1 MSYVSPPSSS
11 SSGVRSVRP
20 GMSRSASPD
29 VNHDDEVTEP
39 MGFSYEEPMDWARLG
54 VFGLGMAL
62 GALLGGGA
70 ALLLAPQSGEEV
82 RADIGRRAR
91 GMRAEAR
98 DAWDDLRDELE
109 WAARR
114 SRRRMRRGVT
124 RGSWAAED
132 LLDRSR
138 RRVGL

>member
-1 MSYVSPPSSS
+1 MSYVSPPTSPGLHSP
-11 SSGVRSVRP
+11 RP
-20 GMSRSASPD
+20 GMSRAASPD
-29 VNHDDEVTEP
+29 VNHDDDVTEP
-39 MGFSYEEPMDWARLG
+39 LGYSYEEPMDWARLG
-54 VFGLGMAL
+54 VFGLGIAL

-91 GMRAEAR
+91 GVRADAR

-109 WAARR
+109 WATRR
-114 SRRRMRRGVT
+114 GRRRMRRGVT

-132 LLDRSR
+132 LLDRGR

>member
-1 MSYVSPPSSS
+1 MSYVSPPSSA
-11 SSGVRSVRP
+11 GVRSARP
-20 GMSRSASPD
+20 GMSRAAGPD

-39 MGFSYEEPMDWARLG
+39 LGYSYEEPMDWARLG
-54 VFGLGMAL
+54 VFGLGIAL

-91 GMRAEAR
+91 GVRADAR

-109 WAARR
+109 WATRR
-114 SRRRMRRGVT
+114 GRRRMRRGVT
-124 RGSWAAED
+124 RGRWAAED
-132 LLDRSR
+132 LLDRGR

>member
-1 MSYVSPPSSS
+1 MSYVSPPPST
-11 SSGVRSVRP
+11 GVRSDRP
-20 GMSRSASPD
+20 AMSRSAGPD

-54 VFGLGMAL
+54 VFGLGLAL

-70 ALLLAPQSGEEV
+70 ALLLAPVSGEEV
-82 RADIGRRAR
+82 RADLGRRAR
-91 GMRAEAR
+91 GMRADAR

-114 SRRRMRRGVT
+114 GRRRMSRGVT

-132 LLDRSR
+132 LLDRGR

>member
-1 MSYVSPPSSS
+1 MSYVSPSVSPD
-11 SSGVRSVRP
+11 VRSARP

-39 MGFSYEEPMDWARLG
+39 IGFAYDEPMDWARLG
-54 VFGLGMAL
+54 VFGLGIAL

-70 ALLLAPQSGEEV
+70 ALLLAPHSGEEV
-82 RADIGRRAR
+82 RAGIGRRAR
-91 GMRAEAR
+91 GMREDAR

-109 WAARR
+109 WATRR
-114 SRRRMRRGVT
+114 GKLRVRRGVT

-132 LLDRSR
+132 LVDRSR
-138 RRVGL
+138 RQVGL

>member
-1 MSYVSPPSSS
+1 MSYVSPPTPANT
-11 SSGVRSVRP
+11 RAARP
-20 GMSRSASPD
+20 GMSRTAGPD

-39 MGFSYEEPMDWARLG
+39 MGFAYEEPMDWARLG
-54 VFGLGMAL
+54 VFGLGIAL

-82 RADIGRRAR
+82 RAGIGRRAR
-91 GMRAEAR
+91 GMREDAR

-109 WAARR
+109 WA
-114 SRRRMRRGVT
+114 SRRGRKRVSRGVT

-132 LLDRSR
+132 MLERGR
-138 RRVGL
+138 RRVG

>member
-1 MSYVSPPSSS
+1 MSYVSPSAPPDP
-11 SSGVRSVRP
+11 RSARP
-20 GMSRSASPD
+20 GMSRTASPD

-39 MGFSYEEPMDWARLG
+39 VGFAYEDPMDWARLG
-54 VFGLGMAL
+54 VFGLGIAL

-70 ALLLAPQSGEEV
+70 ALLFAPQSGEEI
-82 RADIGRRAR
+82 RAGIGRRAR
-91 GMRAEAR
+91 GVREDAR

-109 WAARR
+109 WA
-114 SRRRMRRGVT
+114 SRRGRKRIRRGVT

-132 LLDRSR
+132 FVDRSR